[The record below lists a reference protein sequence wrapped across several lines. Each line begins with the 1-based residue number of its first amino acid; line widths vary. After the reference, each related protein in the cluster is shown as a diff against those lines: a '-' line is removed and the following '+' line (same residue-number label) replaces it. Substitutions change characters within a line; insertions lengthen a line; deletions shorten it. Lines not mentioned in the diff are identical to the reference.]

1 MSEGTPEIDAILLD
15 VVEVMEGMEYEV
27 EIVRLTSWA
36 NIHFR
41 VNEPFRR
48 NVYTL
53 QVLVKR
59 PNDIRM
65 QISDAWNKKRTY
77 NYVSIEKFEKG
88 IKRNFVNKVI

>member
-15 VVEVMEGMEYEV
+15 VVEVMEGMGYEV

-41 VNEPFRR
+41 VNEQFRR

-59 PNDIRM
+59 PNDIRV

-88 IKRNFVNKVI
+88 IKRNFVNKVM